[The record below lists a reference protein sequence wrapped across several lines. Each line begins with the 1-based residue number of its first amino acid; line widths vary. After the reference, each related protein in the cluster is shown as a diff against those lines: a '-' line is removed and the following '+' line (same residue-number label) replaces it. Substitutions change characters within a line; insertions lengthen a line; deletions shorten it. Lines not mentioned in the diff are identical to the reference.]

1 MTGGDQCRVEVLKS
15 GRVRVDHF
23 GSPRNSTQYLN
34 SADELPEPIGGRL
47 AVLSILPSA
56 CTVVGVGE
64 RVNSRVFWI
73 DE

>member
-1 MTGGDQCRVEVLKS
+1 MGGDQCRVEVLTS

-23 GSPRNSTQYLN
+23 GRVRDSTQYFN
-34 SADELPEPIGGRL
+34 SVDELPEPIGGRL

-64 RVNSRVFWI
+64 RVNSRIFWI